1 MTDPTLYVAAGALVG
16 VLVGLTGVGGGSL
29 MTPILVLAFGQ
40 SPAVAVGTDLLFAA
54 LTKITASFSFGAS
67 RRIDWRIVRRLALGS
82 LPGAAGVLATL
93 SLSTRSALHADR
105 FLLLCL
111 GVMLVLTSAGMLLER
126 IVRLRLAKSAQ
137 PRPLANPT
145 TTPPLALTVLVGFL
159 IGVAVTLTSVGAGA
173 LGTVALLWLYPRLP
187 TDRLVGTDI
196 AHAVPLT
203 LLAGLGHA
211 SLGHINTG
219 MLGYL
224 LIGSVPSVLLASRL
238 AIRISQPRL
247 RLILALMLA
256 VVGTKILLGK

>member
-1 MTDPTLYVAAGALVG
+1 LTDPTLYVAAGALVG

-111 GVMLVLTSAGMLLER
+111 GVMLVLTAAGMLLER

-145 TTPPLALTVLVGFL
+145 TTPPLALTVLPLRHSMCRHRRVPPITQFSENAL
-159 IGVAVTLTSVGAGA
+159 RMSVTAVA
-173 LGTVALLWLYPRLP
+173 LG
-187 TDRLVGTDI
+187 LV
-196 AHAVPLT
+196 
-203 LLAGLGHA
+203 
-211 SLGHINTG
+211 
-219 MLGYL
+219 
-224 LIGSVPSVLLASRL
+224 R
-238 AIRISQPRL
+238 
-247 RLILALMLA
+247 
-256 VVGTKILLGK
+256 GKG